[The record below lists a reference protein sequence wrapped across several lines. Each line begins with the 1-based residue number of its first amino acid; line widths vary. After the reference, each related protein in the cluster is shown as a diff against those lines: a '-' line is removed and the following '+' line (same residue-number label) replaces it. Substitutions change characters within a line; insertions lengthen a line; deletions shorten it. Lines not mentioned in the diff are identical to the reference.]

1 MHKTTTASPTRI
13 GLDMPSSRREI
24 EEDLL
29 EDLCRLSQ
37 KKDLLTIPDL
47 STELSVSEKELTYY
61 IRQMKR
67 HGYVEISPEETQ
79 IYLTELGRIT
89 GAECSYRHETF
100 TQFLQFV
107 GVESETA
114 REDACRIE
122 HIVSEETVRKVC
134 DFVNCGE
141 SFEQV
146 LRHTDLSYHY
156 EPGDYT
162 FLMGI
167 YYMEK
172 TYPRR
177 FSREFQ
183 NFSENIH
190 LHVEESKSWFELEPK
205 EGNPGSLWY
214 QDRQKWIC
222 AKEHEGRPVLPTDLF
237 EFTIQR
243 RDPIIEGTALIA
255 FARDGERPADWNSQ
269 ELDVHIW

>member
-1 MHKTTTASPTRI
+1 MRKTTADAQTRI

-37 KKDLLTIPDL
+37 KKELLTIPDL
-47 STELSVSEKELTYY
+47 STELNISEKELIYY

-89 GAECSYRHETF
+89 GAECSYRHE
-100 TQFLQFV
+100 
-107 GVESETA
+107 
-114 REDACRIE
+114 
-122 HIVSEETVRKVC
+122 
-134 DFVNCGE
+134 
-141 SFEQV
+141 
-146 LRHTDLSYHY
+146 
-156 EPGDYT
+156 PGDYT

-190 LHVEESKSWFELEPK
+190 LHVEEGKSWFELEPK

-222 AKEHEGRPVLPTDLF
+222 AKEHEGRPVLPTDIF